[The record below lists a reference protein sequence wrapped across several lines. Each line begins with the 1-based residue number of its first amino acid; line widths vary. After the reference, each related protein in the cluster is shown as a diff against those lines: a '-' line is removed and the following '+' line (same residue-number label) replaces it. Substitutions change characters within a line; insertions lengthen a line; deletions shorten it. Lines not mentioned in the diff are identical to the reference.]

1 MEGSPGPWWQGLAE
15 QARSA
20 VTGVDISEV
29 VDSPMGRR
37 SIGEG
42 LSFPA
47 LDLFVHGW
55 DVARSAGLDMVLPG
69 EAVEFARGVL
79 EPLPAGQIRNPRVFA
94 AEKAVAA
101 VPLTHGLCSPG
112 RAGTRTAQ
120 PAA

>member
-1 MEGSPGPWWQGLAE
+1 
-15 QARSA
+15 
-20 VTGVDISEV
+20 
-29 VDSPMGRR
+29 MGKRT
-37 SIGEG
+37 IGEG

-55 DVARSAGLDMVLPG
+55 DVGKSAGLDLVLPA

-94 AEKAVAA
+94 AEKDAPADGSGSRA
-101 VPLTHGLCSPG
+101 FIAWTG
-112 RAGTRTAQ
+112 RDPDWE